1 MAFTNTSVIC
11 LPGILGCIE
20 HVVQLSAAFREYNTP
35 DEGFFFVQL
44 SLWKTSHDLA
54 VGLAGKASD
63 KTHDNLQRLA
73 EWFDKGDRYSLCTSG
88 YLKLNSRETEA
99 SGMAVPLQ
107 SKTHSTK
114 QLYESMALNSA
125 DMSTRRCVHP
135 HSPRQSLAANT
146 RATTYHSSYTV
157 VYVLGETLS

>member
-1 MAFTNTSVIC
+1 VAFTNTSVIC

-88 YLKLNSRETEA
+88 YLKLNSRETEEA
-99 SGMAVPLQ
+99 DRKLDAVDFLRLRDGR
-107 SKTHSTK
+107 S
-114 QLYESMALNSA
+114 
-125 DMSTRRCVHP
+125 
-135 HSPRQSLAANT
+135 SPEQDAFDKAA
-146 RATTYHSSYTV
+146 V
-157 VYVLGETLS
+157 

>member
-35 DEGFFFVQL
+35 DEGSFFAQL

-88 YLKLNSRETEA
+88 YLKLNSRETEEA
-99 SGMAVPLQ
+99 DCKLDAVDFLRLRDGC
-107 SKTHSTK
+107 S
-114 QLYESMALNSA
+114 
-125 DMSTRRCVHP
+125 
-135 HSPRQSLAANT
+135 SPEQDAFDKAA
-146 RATTYHSSYTV
+146 V
-157 VYVLGETLS
+157 